1 MAQPNK
7 MLLLSGSILA
17 LLMALGQ
24 NAMAADAVAELT
36 SVDGDPVGT
45 VELYQSPYGTLLK
58 VALHSMSPGVN
69 AFHIHAIGQCD
80 PSFGHAGG
88 HYNPENAGHGFMDGD
103 GVHAGDMPNLHIPAS
118 GELKFEVFNPLVKL
132 DERLFDE
139 DGASIMIHAGA
150 DDYVSNPAGDAGS
163 RIACGVIERNQ

>member
-1 MAQPNK
+1 
-7 MLLLSGSILA
+7 
-17 LLMALGQ
+17 
-24 NAMAADAVAELT
+24 
-36 SVDGDPVGT
+36 
-45 VELYQSPYGTLLK
+45 
-58 VALHSMSPGVN
+58 MSAGR
-69 AFHIHAIGQCD
+69 HT
-80 PSFGHAGG
+80 FGHAGG
-88 HYNPENAGHGFMDGD
+88 HYNPESTGHGFMDND

>member
-1 MAQPNK
+1 MAQPIRL
-7 MLLLSGSILA
+7 LLLSGVIA
-17 LLMALGQ
+17 LFSQTTVASY
-24 NAMAADAVAELT
+24 ATAVLS
-36 SVDGDPVGT
+36 SVDGNPVGT
-45 VELYQSPYGTLLK
+45 VKLHQSPYGTLLK
-58 VALHSMSPGVN
+58 VELYSMSAGVN
-69 AFHIHAIGQCD
+69 AFHIHEIGQCD

-88 HYNPENAGHGFMDGD
+88 HYNPESTGHGFMDND

-118 GELKFEVFNPLVKL
+118 GDLKFEVFNPLVKL